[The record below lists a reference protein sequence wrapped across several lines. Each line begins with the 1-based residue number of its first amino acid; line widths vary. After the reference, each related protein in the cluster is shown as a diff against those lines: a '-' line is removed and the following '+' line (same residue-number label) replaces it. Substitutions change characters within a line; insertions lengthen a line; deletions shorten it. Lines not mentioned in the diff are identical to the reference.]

1 MYFSILFL
9 KNVYQSQFQDRS
21 GGGSRITCPHPPEAR
36 VTAAGRSIRVNRSP
50 DFPEVLRHC
59 REQGGTMRLTVMCLQ
74 IYYLKRL
81 DFQFVSLCE
90 KKEPLLSTEN
100 CYEQQQERLTLN
112 KHNCSEPSACHP

>member
-1 MYFSILFL
+1 
-9 KNVYQSQFQDRS
+9 
-21 GGGSRITCPHPPEAR
+21 
-36 VTAAGRSIRVNRSP
+36 
-50 DFPEVLRHC
+50 
-59 REQGGTMRLTVMCLQ
+59 MRLTVMCLQ